1 MEGRRPQSNFSL
13 GNTHTHT
20 EREREREREREEEET
35 RRGEEEA
42 RTIQEALRARRAT
55 ISLRASNFYDE
66 ATGPG
71 RANTRGDQPTFDV
84 PPSAGETPVRSYFA
98 WKVDR

>member
-1 MEGRRPQSNFSL
+1 MEKK
-13 GNTHTHT
+13 
-20 EREREREREREEEET
+20 EEE
-35 RRGEEEA
+35 GKKEA
-42 RTIQEALRARRAT
+42 RTIQETLRARRAT

-84 PPSAGETPVRSYFA
+84 LPSASETPVRSYFA
-98 WKVDR
+98 WKVAR